1 MKRSLSILAVLAFS
15 ALPAHAEVIA
25 SSPNEAGGQILLTN
39 AKGSCTSGLL
49 LMSTTRTGEYLH
61 GCWAPYDNQ
70 VFVVYSD
77 GTIRLYSMDGFV
89 LRNRESRPAKS
100 RGQSL

>member
-1 MKRSLSILAVLAFS
+1 
-15 ALPAHAEVIA
+15 
-25 SSPNEAGGQILLTN
+25 
-39 AKGSCTSGLL
+39 
-49 LMSTTRTGEYLH
+49 MSTTRTGEYLH